1 MFSDKSILIIGAVAG
16 FAVFL
21 YNVATM
27 EGVMYR
33 PNGQGHDTFTLA
45 VLKDYIIVPFQVG
58 TAKFDA
64 IWANYDHLTL
74 TDRVNLLQL
83 NWVAMT
89 LTGLSVSALVL
100 LLKWIL

>member
-1 MFSDKSILIIGAVAG
+1 MFSDRTILIIGAAVG
-16 FAVFL
+16 FAIFL

-45 VLKDYIIVPFQVG
+45 VLKDYILAPFQVG

-64 IWANYDHLTL
+64 IWANYGHLTFN
-74 TDRVNLLQL
+74 DRVNLLQL

-89 LTGLSVSALVL
+89 LTGLSVSSLVL
-100 LLKWIL
+100 VLKWIF